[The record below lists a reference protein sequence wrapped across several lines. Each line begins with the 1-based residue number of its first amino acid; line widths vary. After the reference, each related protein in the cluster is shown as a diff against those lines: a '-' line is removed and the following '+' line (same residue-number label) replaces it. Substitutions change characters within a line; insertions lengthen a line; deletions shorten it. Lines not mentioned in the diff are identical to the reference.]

1 MVKISQPVTAEWV
14 SANERAAAQR
24 QAGRTVARVAPGTY
38 QCPSS
43 KGDGTVYTQRIVN
56 VGQLQATCDC
66 PHGQHG
72 TAGHCWHLAAA
83 ISAEVR
89 RVSRP
94 KPAPAPSATPERRA
108 EVAGLMARAF
118 RA

>member
-1 MVKISQPVTAEWV
+1 MVKLTAPVTPAWV
-14 SANERAAAQR
+14 SANDRAYQNR
-24 QAGRTVARVAPGTY
+24 QAGRVVTLVAPGVY

-43 KGDGTVYTQRIVN
+43 KADGTVYTQRILN

-72 TAGHCWHLAAA
+72 AAGHCWHSAAALAA
-83 ISAEVR
+83 EVC

-94 KPAPAPSATPERRA
+94 RPSAEEAARK
-108 EVAGLMARAF
+108 MARFA
-118 RA
+118 RR